1 MRHTLALGQRAKERE
16 SAHLFIYSFLGIT
29 LFIKLHKIRRFI
41 ERAAC
46 DIKAGIKYEEAIKL
60 QLCG

>member
-1 MRHTLALGQRAKERE
+1 MRHTLSGGAESKSER
-16 SAHLFIYSFLGIT
+16 AHLFIYSFLGIT

-41 ERAAC
+41 ERAAS